1 MLSCGAAAKKEKK
14 DSRSVARR
22 GEVRVASDMPEW
34 PWEKKQRE
42 SEREESESE
51 RARESEGREPD
62 VR

>member
-1 MLSCGAAAKKEKK
+1 MTQEER
-14 DSRSVARR
+14 RSSGGKSVLLLTCPSGHGKRNR
-22 GEVRVASDMPEW
+22 E
-34 PWEKKQRE
+34 RE